1 MDSGQGHME
10 EPERPQRD
18 TADDLLRRALIDQE
32 TVVSVA
38 LKVRNLPLSEAVTVI
53 FHGRRDLGTVQTYVA
68 PGSHGTGSALG
79 ADALLRVPCDID
91 LAGADDRDEAER
103 LYAEQAAALRDALV
117 GADTVLD
124 IWREPLEELVGDAVL
139 VDRRIA
145 IGERLPAHRL
155 LPVALRAPE
164 RQLVVT
170 AVCGARPL
178 AEGRPP
184 MGIACAQQ
192 DVARI
197 YPLPDDP
204 ERCLEDFL
212 TVAAEHAH
220 QMAERLGRQ
229 EASVRRFLELSGEE
243 PGGEPA

>member
-53 FHGRRDLGTVQTYVA
+53 FHGRRDLGTVQTYVT
-68 PGSHGTGSALG
+68 PGTHGTGSALG

-91 LAGADDRDEAER
+91 LADADDREEAER

-124 IWREPLEELVGDAVL
+124 IWREPLEELAQGE
-139 VDRRIA
+139 IA
-145 IGERLPAHRL
+145 IDRSIEPDASPPAPRRSRTAGGPPRRHR
-155 LPVALRAPE
+155 VAAR
-164 RQLVVT
+164 
-170 AVCGARPL
+170 VCAARPL
-178 AEGRPP
+178 AAGRPP
-184 MGIACAQQ
+184 VGIACAQQ
-192 DVARI
+192 DV
-197 YPLPDDP
+197 
-204 ERCLEDFL
+204 
-212 TVAAEHAH
+212 
-220 QMAERLGRQ
+220 
-229 EASVRRFLELSGEE
+229 
-243 PGGEPA
+243 

>member
-1 MDSGQGHME
+1 MDTGRGHME
-10 EPERPQRD
+10 EPERPQSD
-18 TADDLLRRALIDQE
+18 TADDLLRRALLDQD

-124 IWREPLEELVGDAVL
+124 IWREPLEDLAHDRVR
-139 VDRRIA
+139 VDRRIHL
-145 IGERLPAHRL
+145 GVRLPAHRL
-155 LPVALRAPE
+155 MPTALLAPD
-164 RQLVVT
+164 QQILVT

-178 AEGRPP
+178 AEGRP
-184 MGIACAQQ
+184 
-192 DVARI
+192 
-197 YPLPDDP
+197 
-204 ERCLEDFL
+204 
-212 TVAAEHAH
+212 
-220 QMAERLGRQ
+220 
-229 EASVRRFLELSGEE
+229 
-243 PGGEPA
+243 